1 MSEKRSIAAKLQHL
15 YSTVHPPDRG
25 PYSYREVAE
34 GIAGHTGAMT
44 AQYIG
49 QLMSGKVEH
58 PKVHYLEA
66 LAEFYGVPASYFFDD
81 DVASEIDNQISAV
94 TSWRDTEAGE
104 IAQRISDLSPEHR
117 TAVTGLIDQLST
129 YERQD
134 RGRGRRR
141 RRSAGDSG
149 NA

>member
-1 MSEKRSIAAKLQHL
+1 MSEKRTIASKLRHL
-15 YSTVHPPDRG
+15 YDTVHPPDRG
-25 PYSYREVAE
+25 PYSYREVADA
-34 GIAGHTGAMT
+34 IAGHAGAMT

-49 QLMSGKVEH
+49 QLMSGKVAH
-58 PKVHYLEA
+58 PKINYLEA

-81 DVASEIDNQISAV
+81 EVATEIDTQISAV

-117 TAVTGLIDQLST
+117 EAVTGLIDQLAN

-141 RRSAGDSG
+141 RRSGSA
-149 NA
+149 